1 MFCFVYIGMK
11 FQCHF
16 AMYSSL
22 FSDMQFINK
31 CQCEKKMISVYLKL
45 EPI

>member
-1 MFCFVYIGMK
+1 MLLFFYIGMK

-22 FSDMQFINK
+22 FSDTQFINK
-31 CQCEKKMISVYLKL
+31 R
-45 EPI
+45 